1 MTSVASP
8 NDATQLS
15 RPVPKACLVEFRV
28 RDFRDVDDGPFD
40 TISSIGMSEHVG
52 RRSLAGYCQLMF
64 DLLAPVGRFLNHAIG
79 QLVRFDEAGEA
90 SSERARR
97 LYMSGSAVGF
107 ERYHLEIHQTLC
119 VRPDAGLSKMATT
132 RLRTDVLTSHFGP

>member
-1 MTSVASP
+1 M
-8 NDATQLS
+8 
-15 RPVPKACLVEFRV
+15 PKACLVEFRV

-90 SSERARR
+90 SSERGV
-97 LYMSGSAVGF
+97 STCPG
-107 ERYHLEIHQTLC
+107 
-119 VRPDAGLSKMATT
+119 RP
-132 RLRTDVLTSHFGP
+132 